1 MVDVPEYERWVA
13 AAVDAGSSAE
23 AQRAHGA
30 FHWACFLAEQAAQL
44 AMKGL
49 LHGVGAGAWGHDLA
63 DLTSRAQTL
72 GLAVPESVRDAALRL
87 SRHYIA
93 ARYPD
98 AHPSGTPGGHFSRS
112 DADTAIEDLRTVQE
126 FVTSQWASLLEAA
139 EGDDE
144 RG

>member
-1 MVDVPEYERWVA
+1 MA
-13 AAVDAGSSAE
+13 AAVEAGSSAQ
-23 AQRAHGA
+23 AQLAHGS
-30 FHWACFLAEQAAQL
+30 FQWCCFLAGQAAQL

-49 LHGVGAGAWGHDLA
+49 LHGAGAGAWGCDLA
-63 DLTSRAQTL
+63 DLTRRAGAL
-72 GLAVPESVRDAALRL
+72 GLAVPDSVIDAALRL

-98 AHPSGTPGGHFSRS
+98 AHPSGTPGGHYSRS
-112 DADTAIEDLRTVQE
+112 DADTAIRDMHTVQE
-126 FVTSQWASLLEAA
+126 FVRSQWAGLLEAA